1 MALTQ
6 GWRERMKIWWHTVL
20 KMKRRSG
27 GVGEMK

>member
-1 MALTQ
+1 MALAQ
-6 GWRERMKIWWHTVL
+6 GWRERMKIWWHAL